1 MSAGSWRRQQL
12 SGCPVPARFGQ
23 GVSPGRWC
31 SHRSGFRLVAA
42 PSGSP
47 VLLRPPIE
55 GGTHPEAA
63 ISVGVAAPGSSPIQ
77 WVARHLD
84 ALYALAYLHS
94 HDHDTA
100 YQAVA
105 GALGR
110 VQRDIDADA
119 PMDGRAGWGGLWRA
133 FADRLHSTCPLDPA
147 ETDAGDHAARS
158 GAGVLRCEVMA
169 LHAGGCT
176 ESHAAGLLGVSR
188 PVVRRLRRAR

>member
-1 MSAGSWRRQQL
+1 MSAGWWSRQH
-12 SGCPVPARFGQ
+12 SPGCHVPARFGQ
-23 GVSPGRWC
+23 GVRPGRWC
-31 SHRSGFRLVAA
+31 SRRSGFRLAAA

-47 VLLRPPIE
+47 ALLRPPIE

-77 WVARHLD
+77 WVTRHID

-105 GALGR
+105 GALGH
-110 VQRDIDADA
+110 VQRDLDADA
-119 PMDGRAGWGGLWRA
+119 PIDGRAGWGGLWRA
-133 FADRLHSTCPLDPA
+133 LADRLHTTCPLDPA
-147 ETDAGDHAARS
+147 ETDTGDDAARS
-158 GAGVLRCEVMA
+158 GVGVLGREAMA